1 MSEESRLYDIAIIGG
16 GIVGLATAMEM
27 SHTGKMS
34 IIVIEAENRLAA
46 HQTGNNSGVIHSG
59 LYYKPGSL
67 KAINCAKGRELLYD
81 FCQTHDIPHER
92 CGKIVVAVTEGEIAN
107 LEKLQERGI
116 ANGLQGIKR
125 LGPEEIKEYE
135 PHTAGVAG
143 LFVPDT
149 GIVDYIKVTEKY
161 AEIFKTNGGVIK
173 LNARV
178 RRINKKRK
186 EILLHTTAG
195 DIVCK
200 NLVNCAGLYSDR
212 IARMSGIAPG
222 LKIVPFRGEYFEL
235 KPEKHYLVKNLVYPV
250 PDPQF
255 PFLGVHFTRMIHGG
269 VEAGPNAVLAMKR
282 EGYKKYD
289 FSFRDNFE
297 MFFYKGFWK
306 MAAKHWRMGL
316 GEMYRSLNKSAF
328 TRALQRLLPE
338 IENED
343 LKAGGAG
350 VRAQAL
356 EPDGFLVDDFRIKE
370 ASNMVHIL
378 NAPSPAATASINIGK
393 TIAAIAARNFDLA

>member
-1 MSEESRLYDIAIIGG
+1 
-16 GIVGLATAMEM
+16 
-27 SHTGKMS
+27 
-34 IIVIEAENRLAA
+34 
-46 HQTGNNSGVIHSG
+46 
-59 LYYKPGSL
+59 
-67 KAINCAKGRELLYD
+67 
-81 FCQTHDIPHER
+81 
-92 CGKIVVAVTEGEIAN
+92 
-107 LEKLQERGI
+107 
-116 ANGLQGIKR
+116 
-125 LGPEEIKEYE
+125 
-135 PHTAGVAG
+135 
-143 LFVPDT
+143 
-149 GIVDYIKVTEKY
+149 VDYIKVTEKY

-178 RRINKKRK
+178 RRINKKNK

-200 NLVNCAGLYSDR
+200 NLVNCAGLHSDR
-212 IARMSGIAPG
+212 IASMSGVAPG

-255 PFLGVHFTRMIHGG
+255 PFLGVHFTRMVHGG

-282 EGYKKYD
+282 EGYKKYN
-289 FSFRDNFE
+289 FSFRDNFG
-297 MFFYKGFWK
+297 MVFYKGFWK
-306 MAAKHWRMGL
+306 MAGKHWRMGL

-338 IENED
+338 IEKED

-356 EPDGFLVDDFRIKE
+356 EPNGFLVDDFRIKE
-370 ASNMVHIL
+370 VSNMVHIL

-393 TIAAIAARNFDLA
+393 TIAAIAARNFDLT